1 MNCLLPYLSLLV
13 LLKIQHTHSK
23 LQLHINCKNTLY
35 HTAVKRRPT
44 QKYTDK
50 PTNTF
55 KPQGLFLEGLPDTFI
70 RVGGN
75 K

>member
-50 PTNTF
+50 PTNTL
-55 KPQGLFLEGLPDTFI
+55 KPQGLFFRGLDGYFY
-70 RVGGN
+70 
-75 K
+75 KSWQQ